1 MFVLNFWTSAL
12 LRGEVPAA
20 RWFPGP
26 ESCRVGVGVGVFHY
40 LLPTFQQ
47 HLEEE
52 WGEGGGKSECEGEVK
67 EEAVNR
73 NTAEIS

>member
-1 MFVLNFWTSAL
+1 MVKCRQDAGFLA
-12 LRGEVPAA
+12 RRAA
-20 RWFPGP
+20 GL
-26 ESCRVGVGVGVFHY
+26 GLGVFHY

-52 WGEGGGKSECEGEVK
+52 WGEGGVKSEPEGEVK

-73 NTAEIS
+73 NAAEIS

>member
-1 MFVLNFWTSAL
+1 MVKCRQHAGFLA
-12 LRGEVPAA
+12 RRAA
-20 RWFPGP
+20 GWGL
-26 ESCRVGVGVGVFHY
+26 GVGVFHY

-73 NTAEIS
+73 NAAEIS

>member
-1 MFVLNFWTSAL
+1 MLKFWTSPL
-12 LRGEVPAA
+12 LRGEMPAG

-26 ESCRVGVGVGVFHY
+26 ESCRVGVGVFHY

-47 HLEEE
+47 RLEEE
-52 WGEGGGKSECEGEVK
+52 WGEGGVKSESEGEVK

-73 NTAEIS
+73 NAAEIS